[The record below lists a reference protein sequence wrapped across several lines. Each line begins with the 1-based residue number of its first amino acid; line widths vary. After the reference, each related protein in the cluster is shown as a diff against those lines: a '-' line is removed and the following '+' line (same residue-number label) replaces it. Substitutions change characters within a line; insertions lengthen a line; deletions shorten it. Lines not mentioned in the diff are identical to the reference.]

1 MQTRDL
7 IIDDQLV
14 AKYEFEREMLYLK
27 TLVYRWPEN
36 PSKSEDYLVDV
47 IQLREGRTFDKLAY
61 LNI

>member
-27 TLVYRWPEN
+27 ALEYKWPSDK
-36 PSKSEDYLVDV
+36 SKSEQYLVKV
-47 IQLREGRTFDKLAY
+47 IQLKEGRTFDKLAY